1 MTDERV
7 IDLVVEQATGRLENQ
22 FRDVDALDVKALGV
36 LAADA
41 AALALLVA
49 THNSL
54 NNLWW
59 LPTCGL
65 AVSGLLLLLCV
76 WPRDL
81 DEGPNLRSF
90 FEAFGGRPYPEVALQ
105 MLGELLA
112 AVDENEAR
120 TPFKS
125 QVLKAGFAA
134 LVISLVG
141 AFVVALLR

>member
-7 IDLVVEQATGRLENQ
+7 IGLVVEQATARLENQ

-36 LAADA
+36 LGADA
-41 AALALLVA
+41 AALGVLVA
-49 THNSL
+49 THDSL

-76 WPRDL
+76 WPRAL
-81 DEGPNLRSF
+81 DEGPNLRTF
-90 FEAFGGRPYPEVALQ
+90 FETFGGQPYPEVALQ

-112 AVDENEAR
+112 AVEGNELRAPPKGR
-120 TPFKS
+120 VF
-125 QVLKAGFAA
+125 KAGFAT
-134 LVISLVG
+134 LVVSLAG
-141 AFVVALLR
+141 AFLVALLR